1 MTSQYRAL
9 ALALSF
15 ALPLLLAVPAAAQ
28 DARVPISA
36 PQPLQIVS
44 TIPAAR
50 DVAYPGTMQLA
61 VDATDIDQH
70 VFRVRQTIPVA
81 AAGRMTLLF
90 PQWLPGKHAP
100 RGEIEK
106 LAGLVIRAGGR
117 ELMWKRDPVDI
128 FAFHVDVPAGVAA
141 LDVSFQFVGATQP
154 DQGRVAVTR
163 EMLNLQFEMV
173 SLYPAGY
180 FTRRIPVSASVTYP
194 AGWQAATALRP
205 VAGTSASGNTV
216 TYQTVSYETLQ
227 DSPVFAGKYFR
238 KDDLGLGVTLNTVA
252 DDPKE
257 LVIPADVLQKHRN
270 LVTQSVKLFGSRP
283 FDHYD
288 FLHAITNRMGG
299 IGLEHHRSSE
309 NQNDPSYFTDW
320 KSSLPDHNLL
330 PHELVHS
337 WNGKYRRGADLF
349 TPDFRVPMRDT
360 FLWVYEGQTQFW
372 GHVLEARS
380 GMSSKSDIIDKMANI
395 AAGIDNRA
403 GQNWRSLDDT
413 TNDPIISARRP
424 KGWSSWQRSEDY
436 YNEGMLVW
444 LEADA
449 IIRQGTA
456 NRRGMDDFARA
467 FFGGRDGDWGVVTY
481 TFDDVV
487 RTLNAVHA
495 YDWAGFLTGRLT
507 EKSPGAPL
515 GGLTRS
521 GYRLEY
527 TDTPNNAAMIAAKR
541 STGTD
546 LNYSLGLSADKDG
559 KVTNVQW
566 GSPAFASKLTI
577 GQTIVAVDGKTFSGE
592 AIKAAVTAA
601 KGTTRPIRLTVKR
614 DDTVREVLL
623 NYAGGLRYPRLVKVG
638 QGEGALDLLLK
649 PR

>member
-1 MTSQYRAL
+1 MSSQYR

-15 ALPLLLAVPAAAQ
+15 ALPFLLAVPAAAQ
-28 DARVPISA
+28 NSA
-36 PQPLQIVS
+36 PQPLPIVS
-44 TIPAAR
+44 TISAAR
-50 DVAYPGTMQLA
+50 DVAYPGTMRLA

-70 VFRVRQTIPVA
+70 IFRVRQTIPVA
-81 AAGRMTLLF
+81 AAGRMTLFF

-100 RGEIEK
+100 RSELEK
-106 LAGLVIRAGGR
+106 LAGLVIRAGGQ
-117 ELMWKRDPVDI
+117 ELMWKRDPVEI
-128 FAFHVDVPAGVAA
+128 HAFHVDVPAGVAA
-141 LDVSFQFVGATQP
+141 LDVSFQFVSATQP
-154 DQGRVAVTR
+154 DQGRVVVTR

-180 FTRRIPVSASVTYP
+180 YTRRIPVSASVTYP

-205 VAGTSASGNTV
+205 VAGAAASGNTV

-227 DSPVFAGKYFR
+227 DSPVFAGKHFR

-270 LVTQSVKLFGSRP
+270 LVTQTVKTFGARHY
-283 FDHYD
+283 DHYD

-309 NQNDPSYFTDW
+309 NQNDPGYFTDW
-320 KSSLPDHNLL
+320 NNSLPDHNLL

-349 TPDFRVPMRDT
+349 TPDFRTPMRDSY
-360 FLWVYEGQTQFW
+360 LWVYEGQTQFW

-380 GMSSKSDIIDKMANI
+380 GMSSKSDILDKLANI
-395 AAGIDNRA
+395 AAGLDNRA
-403 GQNWRSLDDT
+403 GQTWRSLDDT

-424 KGWSSWQRSEDY
+424 KGWTSWQRSEDY
-436 YNEGMLVW
+436 YNEGLLVW

-467 FFGGRDGDWGVVTY
+467 FFGVNDGDWGVLPY

-487 RTLNAVHA
+487 RTLNGVHR
-495 YDWAGFLTGRLT
+495 YDWAAFLTERLT
-507 EKSPGAPL
+507 EKSPRAPL
-515 GGLTRS
+515 GGFTLS

-527 TDTPNNAAMIAAKR
+527 GDTPNNAAMIAAKR
-541 STGTD
+541 SPGTD
-546 LNYSLGLSADKDG
+546 LTYSLGLSTDKDG
-559 KVTNVQW
+559 KITNVQW
-566 GSPAFASKLTI
+566 GGPAFASKLSI
-577 GQTIVAVDGKTFSGE
+577 GQTIVAVDGKTFSGD
-592 AIKAAVTAA
+592 AIKAAVTGA

-614 DDTVREVLL
+614 DDTIREVLV
-623 NYAGGLRYPRLVKVG
+623 NYGGGLRYPRLVKVG
-638 QGEGALDLLLK
+638 QGEGPLDLLLK

>member
-1 MTSQYRAL
+1 MSSPYR

-15 ALPLLLAVPAAAQ
+15 ALPFLLAVPAAAQ
-28 DARVPISA
+28 NSA
-36 PQPLQIVS
+36 PQPLPIVS
-44 TIPAAR
+44 AIPAAR
-50 DVAYPGTMQLA
+50 DIPFPGTMRLH

-70 VFRVRQTIPVA
+70 VFRVRQSIPVV
-81 AAGRMTLLF
+81 AAGRITLLM

-106 LAGLVIRAGGR
+106 LAGLVIRANGR
-117 ELMWKRDPVDI
+117 ELTWKRDPLDMY
-128 FAFHVDVPAGVAA
+128 AFHVDVPAGVPA
-141 LDVSFQFVGATQP
+141 LDVSFQFLSATMP
-154 DQGRVAVTR
+154 DQGRVVVTR
-163 EMLNLQFEMV
+163 EMLNLQWEAV

-180 FTRRIPVSASVTYP
+180 YTRQIPVSASVTYP

-205 VAGTSASGNTV
+205 VAGTVPGPNHV

-238 KDDLGLGVTLNTVA
+238 KDHLGHGVTLNTVA

-257 LVIPADVLQKHRN
+257 LKIPAEVLQKHRS
-270 LVTQSVKLFGSRP
+270 LVTQAVRTFGARHY
-283 FDHYD
+283 DHYD
-288 FLHAITNRMGG
+288 FLLAITNRMGG

-309 NQNDPSYFTDW
+309 NQNDPGYFTDW
-320 KSSLPDHNLL
+320 KNSLPDHNLL
-330 PHELVHS
+330 PHEFVHS
-337 WNGKYRRGADLF
+337 WDGKFRRGADLV
-349 TPDFRVPMRDT
+349 TPDFRTPMRDS

-380 GMSSKSDIIDKMANI
+380 GMSSKSDILDKLANI
-395 AAGIDNRA
+395 AAGLDHRA
-403 GQNWRSLDDT
+403 GQTWRSLDDT

-424 KGWSSWQRSEDY
+424 KGWTSWQRSEDY

-449 IIRQGTA
+449 IIRQGTG
-456 NRRGMDDFARA
+456 NRRGVDDFARA
-467 FFGGRDGDWGVVTY
+467 FFGIRDGDWGVVPY
-481 TFDDVV
+481 TFDDLV
-487 RTLNAVHA
+487 RTLNSVHP
-495 YDWAGFLTGRLT
+495 YDWSGFLTRRLT

-515 GGLTRS
+515 GGFTRS

-527 TDTPNNAAMIAAKR
+527 SDTPNNAAMIAAKR
-541 STGTD
+541 STATD
-546 LNYSLGLSADKDG
+546 LSFSLGLSADKDG
-559 KVTNVQW
+559 KITNVQW
-566 GSPAFASKLTI
+566 GGPAFAAKLTI
-577 GQTIVAVDGKTFSGE
+577 GQTIVAVDGKTFSGD

-601 KGTTRPIRLTVKR
+601 KGGTRPIRLTVKR
-614 DDTVREVLL
+614 DDTVREVPV

-638 QGEGALDLLLK
+638 NGDGPLDLLLR

>member
-1 MTSQYRAL
+1 MSSPYR

-15 ALPLLLAVPAAAQ
+15 ALPFLLAVPAAAQ
-28 DARVPISA
+28 NSA
-36 PQPLQIVS
+36 PQPLPIVS
-44 TIPAAR
+44 AIPAAR
-50 DVAYPGTMQLA
+50 DIPFPGTMRLH

-70 VFRVRQTIPVA
+70 VFRVRQSIPVV
-81 AAGRMTLLF
+81 AAGRMTLLM

-106 LAGLVIRAGGR
+106 LAGLVIRANGR
-117 ELMWKRDPVDI
+117 ELTWKRDPLDMY
-128 FAFHVDVPAGVAA
+128 AFHVDVPAGVPA
-141 LDVSFQFVGATQP
+141 LDVSFQFLSATMP
-154 DQGRVAVTR
+154 DQGRVVVTR
-163 EMLNLQFEMV
+163 EMLNLQWEAV

-180 FTRRIPVSASVTYP
+180 YTRQIPVSASVTYP

-205 VAGTSASGNTV
+205 VAGAVPGPNHV

-238 KDDLGLGVTLNTVA
+238 KDDLGHGVTLNTVA

-257 LVIPADVLQKHRN
+257 LKIPAEVLHKHRN
-270 LVTQSVKLFGSRP
+270 LVTQAVRTFGARHY
-283 FDHYD
+283 DHYD
-288 FLHAITNRMGG
+288 FLLAITNRMGG

-309 NQNDPSYFTDW
+309 NQNDPGYFTDW
-320 KSSLPDHNLL
+320 KNSLPDHNLL
-330 PHELVHS
+330 PHEFVHS
-337 WNGKYRRGADLF
+337 WDGKFRRGADLI
-349 TPDFRVPMRDT
+349 TPDFRTPMRDS

-380 GMSSKSDIIDKMANI
+380 GMSSKSDILDKLANI
-395 AAGIDNRA
+395 AAGLDHRA
-403 GQNWRSLDDT
+403 GQTWRSLDDT

-424 KGWSSWQRSEDY
+424 KGWTSWQRSEDY

-449 IIRQGTA
+449 IIRQGTG
-456 NRRGMDDFARA
+456 NRRGVDDFARA
-467 FFGGRDGDWGVVTY
+467 FFGIRDGDWGVVPY
-481 TFDDVV
+481 TFDDLV
-487 RTLNAVHA
+487 RTLNAVHP
-495 YDWAGFLTGRLT
+495 YDWSGFLTRRLT

-515 GGLTRS
+515 GGFTRS

-527 TDTPNNAAMIAAKR
+527 SDTPNNAAMIAAKR
-541 STGTD
+541 STATD
-546 LNYSLGLSADKDG
+546 LSFSLGLSADKDG
-559 KVTNVQW
+559 KITNVQW
-566 GSPAFASKLTI
+566 GGPAFAAKLTI
-577 GQTIVAVDGKTFSGE
+577 GQTIVAVDGKTFSGD

-601 KGTTRPIRLTVKR
+601 KGGTRPIRLTVKR
-614 DDTVREVLL
+614 DDTVREVPV

-638 QGEGALDLLLK
+638 KGDGPLDLLLR